1 MKFTKINVWL
11 NKIFQEV
18 DEITKSLKFTQNK
31 FDEEL
36 ANVKSNIKKVKSDTK
51 QITED
56 LLDPDKVSSKLIK
69 LEDRSRRN
77 NLRLDGI
84 AEDPN
89 ESWHE
94 CEEKVLEV
102 IKGKLEIQDP
112 IEIDRCHRM
121 GKHKEIVPGQSF
133 LN

>member
-36 ANVKSNIKKVKSDTK
+36 ANVKSNVKKVKSDTK

-56 LLDPDKVSSKLIK
+56 LLDQGKVSSKLIK

-77 NLRLDGI
+77 NLRIDGI
-84 AEDPN
+84 AKDQN

-121 GKHKEIVPGQSF
+121 GKNKRNRPGKSF